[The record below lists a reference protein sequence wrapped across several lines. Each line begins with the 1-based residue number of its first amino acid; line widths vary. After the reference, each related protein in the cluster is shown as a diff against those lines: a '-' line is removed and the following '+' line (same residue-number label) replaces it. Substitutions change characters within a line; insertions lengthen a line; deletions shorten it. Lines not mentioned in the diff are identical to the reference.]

1 MKQAGFPW
9 EKPACFIIG
18 FSQFH
23 PQVICRFSDQ
33 GRIALRR
40 QIRLGEIGKHCGW
53 TLQVI

>member
-9 EKPACFIIG
+9 EKPACFIFG

-23 PQVICRFSDQ
+23 PQVIRPFGHQ
-33 GRIALRR
+33 GRITLRR
-40 QIRLGEIGKHCGW
+40 QICREEIWKQLSR